1 MSYSPEVE
9 IALQERDPRFDAR
22 TCLEVLLNA
31 PRMPRIS
38 RIRGWFL
45 EGNGSHVIR
54 LIRVISGDVSYS
66 PEVEIAF
73 SPR

>member
-1 MSYSPEVE
+1 M
-9 IALQERDPRFDAR
+9 A
-22 TCLEVLLNA
+22 
-31 PRMPRIS
+31 